1 MKKRFYFAILVLFAC
16 ALCMVGCGT
25 KAEYKADSLTYTI
38 EDRERVQGSFSYTI
52 ESGTAIGINYTVV
65 GYDEYGEELWTS
77 SLGDILDELEPREE
91 PYTEYFTFAMDLPA
105 FSNAVVRIE
114 ITDLTF
120 QWGGVAQG
128 NDLVFW
134 AIGVGAGLLVAGA
147 IALLIVFF
155 VREKVKE
162 KKE

>member
-65 GYDEYGEELWTS
+65 GYDEYGVYTSIVHAFIHQQSILPFSVRLSGTLFQRKKWTAYRLS
-77 SLGDILDELEPREE
+77 
-91 PYTEYFTFAMDLPA
+91 T
-105 FSNAVVRIE
+105 
-114 ITDLTF
+114 
-120 QWGGVAQG
+120 
-128 NDLVFW
+128 
-134 AIGVGAGLLVAGA
+134 
-147 IALLIVFF
+147 
-155 VREKVKE
+155 
-162 KKE
+162 